1 MKQAV
6 IAIIKWQYW
15 LFNHGDVDETIKAVF
30 PDLAQHFID
39 KFEFYCNHFGNTAA
53 AWIHWFMDLSADR
66 QEKFAAWVMENY
78 HGVDNRFMNQNRKSA
93 PLYPHQ
99 EY

>member
-1 MKQAV
+1 MKQEI

-15 LFNHGDVDETIKAVF
+15 LFNHEEPREIIGEVF
-30 PDLAQHFID
+30 PDLARHFID

-66 QEKFAAWVMENY
+66 QEQFAAWVMENY
-78 HGVDNRFMNQNRKSA
+78 HGVDRRIEIMKGGER
-93 PLYPHQ
+93 
-99 EY
+99 